1 MILRTLIDQGRVGEK
16 AVSPT
21 TVRRML
27 ATQGLDRVSLRR
39 APDQPHRLRWEAA
52 HAGALWHGDV
62 CHGPVLSGGTHWQ
75 PLRIHGLLDDQS
87 RYVVALEARSSEREE
102 DMLGIFTAAV
112 RIHGLPD
119 ALYLDNGSTYSGK
132 ALATACTRLGV
143 SLVHAKP
150 YDPQARGKM
159 ERFWRS
165 LREAVIDHLD
175 RTLPLSEVQL
185 RLNGYLATHYHS
197 QSHGSLVGDTPA
209 GRWAAKKTRCVTDDQ
224 LTVALTQCSR
234 RLVSRDGVISVDGTR
249 YELRQGFLAGRRV
262 EVHSC
267 LVSGLDPVVRVQ
279 HDGHVYPLRLLDVQL
294 NARSGRP
301 QRLSTPIAKMPFDP
315 FKPIK

>member
-1 MILRTLIDQGRVGEK
+1 M
-16 AVSPT
+16 
-21 TVRRML
+21 
-27 ATQGLDRVSLRR
+27 
-39 APDQPHRLRWEAA
+39 
-52 HAGALWHGDV
+52 
-62 CHGPVLSGGTHWQ
+62 LSGGTHGQ

-102 DMLGIFTAAV
+102 DMLSIFTAAV

-175 RTLPLSEVQL
+175 RTLPLSQVQL
-185 RLNGYLATHYHS
+185 RLNHYLATHYHS
-197 QSHGSLVGDTPA
+197 QPHSSLVGDTPA
-209 GRWAAKKTRCVTDDQ
+209 GRWAARKTRPVTDDQ

-234 RLVSRDGVISVDGTR
+234 RLVSRDGVISIDGTR

-267 LVSGLDPVVRVQ
+267 LVSGLDPVVRVE

-294 NARSGRP
+294 NARTGRP
-301 QRLSTPIAKMPFDP
+301 QRQSAPIAKMPFDP
-315 FKPIK
+315 FKPTK